1 MVNEYFMTLMRYLV
15 NLKFQFRLLDYI
27 IITSFVWGMY
37 LLWLIPFQ
45 LLWVGMSWDMFVTW
59 ILWGTVLEMIFTY
72 PIVKMSV
79 RYAPKVTLYLQRL
92 SDKS

>member
-1 MVNEYFMTLMRYLV
+1 MVNEYFTILMRCQV

-45 LLWVGMSWDMFVTW
+45 LLWVGMPWDMFVTW
-59 ILWGTVLEMIFTY
+59 ILWGTMLEMIFTY

-79 RYAPKVTLYLQRL
+79 RYAPKITLYFQRL